1 MRSRRAHA
9 AAKLGRLGYD
19 RRGMRASA
27 LLVLTALSGSFA
39 LGSAAIGCSALEP
52 VPPPPLEVVVRVNG
66 DPGQPIKGA
75 ALLFNGQKVSTS
87 GDDGVARLKLT
98 GKDGESFDVAVS
110 CPDGFQSP
118 SKPIQVVL
126 KRLADDKKPEYD
138 VACPP
143 TVRTVVVAVR
153 ADGGANL
160 PVLYLG
166 REVARTDTAG
176 AAHVLL
182 KLKPDEPFD
191 LVLGTTENA
200 SLRPQNPF
208 ASFVVKDHDDVFV
221 FDQRFEQE
229 KKKPKGGGRR
239 GPVRIGG
246 K

>member
-1 MRSRRAHA
+1 MRLWAFPIVLA
-9 AAKLGRLGYD
+9 A
-19 RRGMRASA
+19 
-27 LLVLTALSGSFA
+27 
-39 LGSAAIGCSALEP
+39 GCSALEP
-52 VPPPPLEVVVRVNG
+52 VAPPPQEVIVRVSG

-75 ALLFNGQKVSTS
+75 ALLHNGEKVSQS

-98 GKDGESFDVAVS
+98 GKDGESFDIAVS

-118 SKPIQVVL
+118 QKPIQVVL

-138 VACPP
+138 VSCPP
-143 TVRTVVVAVR
+143 TIRSVVVAVR

-166 REVARTDTAG
+166 REVARTDGAG

-191 LVLGTTENA
+191 LVLGTQDNA

-208 ASFVVKDHDDVFV
+208 ASFVVKERDEVFV
-221 FDQRFEQE
+221 FDQRFELE
-229 KKKPKGGGRR
+229 KKKVSKGGRR
-239 GPVRIGG
+239 GPVKIGG
-246 K
+246 R

>member
-1 MRSRRAHA
+1 M
-9 AAKLGRLGYD
+9 
-19 RRGMRASA
+19 
-27 LLVLTALSGSFA
+27 
-39 LGSAAIGCSALEP
+39 I
-52 VPPPPLEVVVRVNG
+52 VRING

-75 ALLFNGQKVSTS
+75 ALLYNGQKVSQS

-98 GKDGESFDVAVS
+98 GKDGESFDVNVT
-110 CPDGFQSP
+110 CPEGFQSP
-118 SKPIQVVL
+118 QKPIQVIL

-143 TVRTVVVAVR
+143 TIRSVVVAVR

-160 PVLYLG
+160 PVMYLG
-166 REVARTDTAG
+166 REVARTDGAG

-191 LVLGTTENA
+191 LILGTQENA

-208 ASFVVKDHDDVFV
+208 ASFVVKERDEVFV
-221 FDQRFEQE
+221 FDQRFELE
-229 KKKPKGGGRR
+229 KKKAVRGGRR
-239 GPVRIGG
+239 GPVKIG